1 MLASGLH
8 PLATAML
15 PSASLLPVALLIAPG
30 VPPTHPAAGRVW
42 KRGGTAPRAC
52 AHSQVTL
59 DSWLEQ
65 QDVSPRVAQVITQL
79 SGACMDVAS
88 RIRTASCDSYSC
100 FNEYGDEQIAVD
112 LVAEQLMV
120 DALRECDVIAA
131 VSTPLDPLGC
141 LDPTGCYS
149 EDIDLVEQQVRQQQ
163 QRGATFPSAIPP
175 DLDALSV
182 CLDPLDGSSIIDT
195 NFAVGSVFGVW
206 RAPSLLNVTGRGL
219 LAAGTC
225 AYGPRTTFTVG
236 LGRVEGVAEFLLVG
250 ECSPSG
256 RWVLANTYRSIDEG
270 RLFAPGNLRAV
281 SEHPGYAKLIHYWQ
295 QNRYQLRYTGGMV
308 SAQDLFVSGSLPFLL
323 KPHNLELLAAE
334 PVSAALHGGH
344 GECPGSL
351 RFRFP
356 FFPVVA
362 RNLELLAA
370 EPVSAAL
377 HGRHGEHA
385 CWRLFAFLF
394 SICHHLNR

>member
-1 MLASGLH
+1 
-8 PLATAML
+8 
-15 PSASLLPVALLIAPG
+15 V
-30 VPPTHPAAGRVW
+30 
-42 KRGGTAPRAC
+42 PRAC
-52 AHSQVTL
+52 TYSEVSEITL

-65 QDVSPRVAQVITQL
+65 QDVSPRVSKVITL
-79 SGACMDVAS
+79 LGGACMDVAS

-120 DALRECDVIAA
+120 DALRECEGIAA

-149 EDIDLVEQQVRQQQ
+149 EDINLVEQQARQQQ
-163 QRGATFPSAIPP
+163 QRGTAVPSAVPP
-175 DLDALSV
+175 DLDSLSV

-225 AYGPRTTFTVG
+225 TYGPRTTLTVG
-236 LGRVEGVAEFLLVG
+236 LGIAEGVAEFLLVG

-256 RWVLANTYRSIDEG
+256 RWVLANTYSAIGEG

-281 SEHPGYAKLIHYWQ
+281 TEHPGYAQLIHYWQ

-308 SAQDLFVSGSLPFLL
+308 PDVMQLIVKGKGVFCTPAPPDQPGPVRLLHEAVPLAFLIEKCGGASSDGSVSLLDIPVAGLGQRTQMAVGS
-323 KPHNLELLAAE
+323 AAE
-334 PVSAALHGGH
+334 V
-344 GECPGSL
+344 E
-351 RFRFP
+351 RFNAMVGP
-356 FFPVVA
+356 QIVTVPA
-362 RNLELLAA
+362 AA
-370 EPVSAAL
+370 E
-377 HGRHGEHA
+377 RE
-385 CWRLFAFLF
+385 
-394 SICHHLNR
+394 